1 MVVFCC
7 HCCFVIVVVSLLLL
21 LLAVKNKSNNDNQV
35 LTTAE
40 ERAIAGSNIT
50 EYLEE
55 EVSREKIDLLSC
67 KNMTEALFE
76 FVEKMENDSMST

>member
-1 MVVFCC
+1 M
-7 HCCFVIVVVSLLLL
+7 
-21 LLAVKNKSNNDNQV
+21 KKKSGESQV
-35 LTTAE
+35 LSTAE

-55 EVSREKIDLLSC
+55 EVSKERIDLLSC
-67 KNMTEALFE
+67 RNMTEALFE